1 MSGCCLDDRGVAIIM
16 LAVTASTRARDSS
29 MMAKGAFTDKEHE
42 PTMEETLAT
51 VGSKRGLWEDLIQFI
66 ADKYRARGDFKFY
79 GKNYGWA
86 LRFRKGGKALV
97 SLYPGQDSLV
107 VQLIIGPTQAEEAFR
122 LTLGKNARKALED
135 AHPYPEG
142 RWLFIGVE
150 SGQDLADVQR
160 LLMAKA
166 RPVQRRK

>member
-1 MSGCCLDDRGVAIIM
+1 
-16 LAVTASTRARDSS
+16 
-29 MMAKGAFTDKEHE
+29 MAKGAFTDKEHE

-51 VGSKRGLWEDLIQFI
+51 VGSKRALWEDLTRFI
-66 ADKYRARGDFKFY
+66 ADNYRVHGDFRFY

-86 LRFRKGGKALV
+86 LRFRKAGKALV
-97 SLYPGQDSLV
+97 SLYPGQDSFT

-122 LTLGKNARKALED
+122 LALGKNARKALED

-150 SGQDLADVQR
+150 SEQDLADVQR
-160 LLMAKA
+160 LLTAKS
-166 RPVQRRK
+166 RPVKRRK

>member
-1 MSGCCLDDRGVAIIM
+1 
-16 LAVTASTRARDSS
+16 
-29 MMAKGAFTDKEHE
+29 MAKGAFTDKEHE

-51 VGSKRGLWEDLIQFI
+51 VGSKRALWEDLIQFI
-66 ADKYRARGDFKFY
+66 ADNYGVHGDLRFY

-86 LRFRKGGKALV
+86 LRFRKGGKALL
-97 SLYPGQDSLV
+97 SLYPGQDSFT
-107 VQLIIGPTQAEEAFR
+107 VQLIVDPTQAEEAFG
-122 LTLGKNARKALED
+122 LDIGKNARKTLED

-160 LLMAKA
+160 LLVAKS